1 MSHVRCPVCRHN
13 LGDPDDD
20 SEHPDGEVSD
30 SDGEEGDGGRGES
43 TIVIIDTPTDGSC
56 DNEDDH
62 VRMIQ
67 KGTELAESIKQER
80 KAVGWKLRKE
90 EWTGR
95 VNGVGGRKYLLRGHA
110 ILRPRSGAAPHV
122 IHIEPHDL
130 RHRKEIEAF
139 GCKGGQQHRHKP
151 WRTNRKPSAK
161 ASAR

>member
-20 SEHPDGEVSD
+20 SEHPDGEVFD